1 MHSPT
6 TSPLRVLLLPEGG
19 ELQILSTINCLA
31 IIFLIN
37 FVSKSDKELSV
48 SFISYLIS
56 FIPSPVS
63 FNLLYSFL
71 IRCNPVQ
78 SGKSPVSC
86 RIFVSPTERENVLP
100 FGENKILNYG
110 NSNCGALQAQKTN
123 WR

>member
-1 MHSPT
+1 MQ
-6 TSPLRVLLLPEGG
+6 V
-19 ELQILSTINCLA
+19 LSTINCLA

-48 SFISYLIS
+48 S